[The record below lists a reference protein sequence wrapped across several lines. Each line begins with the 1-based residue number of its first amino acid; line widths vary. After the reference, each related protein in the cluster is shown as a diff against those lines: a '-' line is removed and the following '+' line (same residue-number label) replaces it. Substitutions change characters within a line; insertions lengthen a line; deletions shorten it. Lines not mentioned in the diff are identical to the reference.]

1 MEAKERKEKHCGYSM
16 SNRLRS
22 QEKVFLGTLRQRR
35 RYQAFRIVSEQ
46 EQRDQGGDPDES
58 DQEGQ

>member
-1 MEAKERKEKHCGYSM
+1 M

-35 RYQAFRIVSEQ
+35 RFQAFRIESEQ
-46 EQRDQGGDPDES
+46 EQRNQGGDPDES